1 MRVRTVLAAALAAS
15 LLPMASATAE
25 SGDGRAVGARGS
37 IDFRDDRQAIDG
49 FGISQAFQR
58 ADVMHGARGLT
69 PEHQREVLDLLFD
82 RESGAGFS
90 ILRLGIGSSADDVY
104 DHMRSIQPTDPG
116 GPDAEPSYEWDGDD
130 GGQVWLAREAQG
142 YGVERFY
149 ANAWSAPGYM
159 KTNGSDANG
168 GELCGVPGTD
178 CASGDWRR
186 AYAEYLVQYA
196 RFYAREGIDIT
207 DLNFTNEPD
216 LTTSYASMRFTPEQA
231 ADMAAVLGRTVAES
245 ELAGMNVACCD
256 AAGWAEQRAYT
267 EAIEAHPEA
276 SELVDLHTGH
286 PYRNPATSPLPTDR
300 PVWMSEW
307 NPTGD
312 QWTEGWDDGTGYD
325 GMSLA
330 EDVHEA
336 LADAGVNAYLYWF
349 GASIGTTRAA
359 IQLDGP
365 DYHVSSRLWAL
376 AAYSRFIRPE
386 AVRVDAASGHDSVE
400 VTAFRNADG
409 SRVVEILNHDAAP
422 VRQSF
427 DVSGVRGPARGDVY
441 LTDNTHAL
449 ERTGRASVAGGRL
462 SVELPPRSLTTI
474 VLDR

>member
-25 SGDGRAVGARGS
+25 SGGRPVGGS
-37 IDFRDDRQAIDG
+37 IDFGDRRQAIDG
-49 FGISQAFQR
+49 FGFSQAFQR
-58 ADVMHGARGLT
+58 ADVMHGSRGLT
-69 PEHQREVLDLLFD
+69 PEHQREVLDLLLD
-82 RESGAGFS
+82 RETGAGFS

-104 DHMRSIQPTDPG
+104 DHMRSIQPADPG
-116 GPDAEPSYEWDGDD
+116 GPDAEPAYEWDGDD
-130 GGQVWLAREAQG
+130 GGQVWLAREARR

-159 KTNGSDANG
+159 KTNGDDANG
-168 GELCGVPGTD
+168 GTLCGLPGAAA
-178 CASGDWRR
+178 CASGDWRQ
-186 AYAEYLVQYA
+186 AYADYLVQYA
-196 RFYAREGIDIT
+196 RFYAREGIELT

-216 LTTSYASMRFTPEQA
+216 LTTSYASMVFTPEQA

-245 ELAGMNVACCD
+245 EFADLNVACCD

-276 SELVDLHTGH
+276 SELVDVHTGH
-286 PYRNPATSPLPTDR
+286 PYRNPATSPLPTDK

-307 NPTGD
+307 NPNGD
-312 QWTEGWDDGTGYD
+312 AWTEGWDDGTGYD

-336 LADAGVNAYLYWF
+336 LADAEVNAYVYWF
-349 GASIGTTRAA
+349 GASLGTTRAP
-359 IQLDGP
+359 IQLDGA
-365 DYHVSSRLWAL
+365 DYRVSRRLWAL

-386 AVRVDAASGHDSVE
+386 AVRVEAASEHASVE

-409 SRVVEILNHDAAP
+409 SRVVELLNHDAGP

-427 DVSGVRGPARGDVY
+427 DVSGVRGTARGDVY
-441 LTDNTHAL
+441 LTDETHAL
-449 ERTGRASVAGGRL
+449 ERTGRASVRHGGL
-462 SVELPPRSLTTI
+462 TVELPPRSLTTV
-474 VLDR
+474 VLD